1 VPDLHARSASKK
13 KGEPMKTIIVQL
25 TEEEVASLR
34 IAASDRLNNLAE
46 VDMNDPALERLIGRI
61 TKLAEKAWKVK
72 YGQQL

>member
-1 VPDLHARSASKK
+1 
-13 KGEPMKTIIVQL
+13 MKTIIVQL

-72 YGQQL
+72 YRQQL

>member
-1 VPDLHARSASKK
+1 
-13 KGEPMKTIIVQL
+13 MKTIIVQL

-34 IAASDRLNNLAE
+34 IAAGDRLNNLAE

-72 YGQQL
+72 YSVKL

>member
-1 VPDLHARSASKK
+1 
-13 KGEPMKTIIVQL
+13 MKTIVVQL

-46 VDMNDPALERLIGRI
+46 AEMDDPALERLIRRI

-72 YGQQL
+72 YRQQL

>member
-1 VPDLHARSASKK
+1 
-13 KGEPMKTIIVQL
+13 MKTIIVQK

-61 TKLAEKAWKVK
+61 TKLAEKVWKVK
-72 YGQQL
+72 YRQRP

>member
-1 VPDLHARSASKK
+1 
-13 KGEPMKTIIVQL
+13 MKTIIVQL

-72 YGQQL
+72 YRQQF

>member
-1 VPDLHARSASKK
+1 
-13 KGEPMKTIIVQL
+13 MKTIIVQL

-61 TKLAEKAWKVK
+61 TKLAEKVWKVK
-72 YGQQL
+72 YRQRP

>member
-1 VPDLHARSASKK
+1 
-13 KGEPMKTIIVQL
+13 MKTIIVQL